1 MASKGTSNAWPLVWI
16 VLLLVLTVGFFVT
29 TIVFLARAQRLE
41 TELATREAEQST
53 ILRGNERTDQIQS
66 LIAQAQAE
74 TPKKTLVVYLA
85 DSLRETMRRVTGSE
99 RDTLA
104 NLNERLDAIEGADA
118 SSLVSLLRDRDQSIT
133 NLRRQLTDAQDAAAR
148 AQADLQAEVSRVARL
163 VSDQQSTIAAL
174 NTEVGQYKA
183 EVETYRSSVGST
195 IDTNNERVSEM
206 RRQFADDVARLED
219 SGRRLREENLILA
232 GQLDTLRAER
242 SADLLRPNDEYALV
256 DGRIVSVNPVD
267 RTAYIDL
274 SRDKRLVIGMTFEV
288 YADPSTIRPGAD
300 GAYPRGKA
308 TVEVIQIGDTSS
320 TVRIIRENRGNPI
333 ISGDVLA
340 NALYDPNKTYSFVVA
355 GDFDLDG
362 DGVGSDAEFREVQ
375 AIINNWGGAVQN
387 DLGGDTDFLVLG
399 ERPRIPP
406 QPPATAPVAI
416 IDEFIRL
423 QRAASEYDRLFDTAR
438 QTGIP
443 ILNQN
448 RLYTLTGVREAR

>member
-41 TELATREAEQST
+41 TELATREAEQSV
-53 ILRGNERTDQIQS
+53 ILRASERTDQVQT
-66 LIAQAQAE
+66 LLTQAQAE
-74 TPKKTLVVYLA
+74 RKSLVVYLA

-99 RDTLA
+99 RDSLA

-133 NLRRQLTDAQDAAAR
+133 NLRRQLADAQDAAAR

-174 NTEVGQYKA
+174 NTEVGQYKT

-219 SGRRLREENLILA
+219 TGRRLREENLILA

-288 YADPSTIRPGAD
+288 YADPASIRPGAD

-320 TVRIIRENRGNPI
+320 TVRIVRENRGNPI
-333 ISGDVLA
+333 ISGDVFA
-340 NALYDPNKTYSFVVA
+340 NAVYDPNKTYAFVIA
-355 GDFDLDG
+355 GDFDLDN
-362 DGVGSDAEFREVQ
+362 DGVGSDAEFREVE
-375 AIINNWGGAVQN
+375 AIINNWGGAVQT

>member
-41 TELATREAEQST
+41 TELAQREAEQST
-53 ILRGNERTDQIQS
+53 ILRASERTDQVQT
-66 LIAQAQAE
+66 LLTQAQAE
-74 TPKKTLVVYLA
+74 RKSLVVYLA

-99 RDTLA
+99 RDSLT
-104 NLNERLDAIEGADA
+104 NLNERLDAIEGADN

-133 NLRRQLTDAQDAAAR
+133 NLRRQLADAQDAAAR

-288 YADPSTIRPGAD
+288 YSDPSSIRPGAD

-308 TVEVIQIGDTSS
+308 TVEVIQIGDTTS
-320 TVRIIRENRGNPI
+320 TVRIVRENRGNPI

-340 NALYDPNKTYSFVVA
+340 NAVYDPNKTYSFVIA
-355 GDFDLDG
+355 GDFDLDN

-375 AIINNWGGAVQN
+375 AIINNWGGAVQS

-406 QPPATAPVAI
+406 QPPATAPVAV

-423 QRAASEYDRLFDTAR
+423 QRAATEYDRLFDTAR

-448 RLYTLTGVREAR
+448 RLYTLTGVLEAR

>member
-41 TELATREAEQST
+41 TELAQREAEQST
-53 ILRGNERTDQIQS
+53 ILRASERTDQMQT
-66 LIAQAQAE
+66 LLTQAQAE
-74 TPKKTLVVYLA
+74 RKSLVVYLA

-99 RDTLA
+99 RDSLT
-104 NLNERLDAIEGADA
+104 NLNERLDAIEGADN

-133 NLRRQLTDAQDAAAR
+133 NLRRQLADAQDAAAR

-174 NTEVGQYKA
+174 NTEVGQYKT

-256 DGRIVSVNPVD
+256 DGRIVSVNPID

-288 YADPSTIRPGAD
+288 YSDPSSIRPGAD

-308 TVEVIQIGDTSS
+308 TVEVIQIGDTTS
-320 TVRIIRENRGNPI
+320 TVRIVRENRGNPI

-340 NALYDPNKTYSFVVA
+340 NAVYDPNKTYSFVIA
-355 GDFDLDG
+355 GDFDLDN

-375 AIINNWGGAVQN
+375 AIINNWGGAVQA

-406 QPPATAPVAI
+406 QPPATAPVAV

-423 QRAASEYDRLFDTAR
+423 QRAATEYDRLFDTAR

-448 RLYTLTGVREAR
+448 RLYTLTGVLEAR